1 MKKFLCFVLV
11 LLVGL
16 VLLPNKNFAADDS
29 FEILPTMTT
38 ESSVE
43 NRAWVGTFQLVWN
56 DILANITKKPIEF
69 WDYESKM
76 AQDLNKQ
83 EFTKENLSEN
93 AYYTKYGVVCP
104 KLKKEIE
111 RGIRK
116 KFKEKSDI
124 LDMFDFSN
132 QPEKIFVYAMLKKDF
147 KFLTAFDKLPDG
159 FFGDVRKP
167 VKYFGI
173 KDNSNEKLYKNVE
186 VLFFN
191 DYNDYAV
198 KLFTKSNDE
207 VLLYRTND
215 NSTFDKYFKDLNDK
229 TEKYVGN
236 RRFIKGDSLMVPDIK
251 LFKMASFEELE
262 GHEIK
267 DTKFKID
274 KTIETIDFSM
284 NNAGVKLKSEAA
296 VMVRC
301 MSLAPRTGRDF
312 MFNDNFVL
320 FLVEK
325 GQKVP
330 YFAIRV
336 HDVDALNKLK
346 K

>member
-1 MKKFLCFVLV
+1 MKKFLNFVLV
-11 LLVGL
+11 LLIRSAL
-16 VLLPNKNFAADDS
+16 VPNKNFAADDTLD
-29 FEILPTMTT
+29 ILPTMTT
-38 ESSVE
+38 ESSTE

-56 DILANITKKPIEF
+56 DILANITNKPIEF
-69 WDYESKM
+69 CGYESKM
-76 AQDLNKQ
+76 AQNLNQQ
-83 EFTKENLSEN
+83 EFTKDNLSSN

-116 KFKEKSDI
+116 KFREKSDI

-173 KDNSNEKLYKNVE
+173 NDNSSEKLYKNVE

-191 DYNDYAV
+191 DYNDYAI

-207 VLLYRTND
+207 VLLYRTED

-236 RRFIKGDSLMVPDIK
+236 RRFIKGDSLLVPDIK
-251 LFKMASFEELE
+251 LFKMARFEELE

-267 DTKFKID
+267 DTKFRID

-284 NNAGVKLKSEAA
+284 NNAGVKLKSEAGLMA
-296 VMVRC
+296 RC
-301 MSLAPRTGRDF
+301 TSLSPRTGREF
-312 MFNDNFVL
+312 MFNDNFIL

>member
-1 MKKFLCFVLV
+1 MKKFLSFVLV
-11 LLVGL
+11 LLIGL
-16 VLLPNKNFAADDS
+16 ALVPSKNFASVDTL
-29 FEILPTMTT
+29 EILPTMTT
-38 ESSVE
+38 ESSTE

-56 DILANITKKPIEF
+56 DILANITNKPIEF
-69 WDYESKM
+69 CGYESKM
-76 AQDLNKQ
+76 AQNLNQQ
-83 EFTKENLSEN
+83 EFTKDNLSSN

-111 RGIRK
+111 RAIRK
-116 KFKEKSDI
+116 KFREKSDI

-132 QPEKIFVYAMLKKDF
+132 QPDKIFVYSMLKKDF

-173 KDNSNEKLYKNVE
+173 NDNSSEKLYKNVE

-191 DYNDYAV
+191 DNNDYAI

-207 VLLYRTND
+207 VLLYRTED

-236 RRFIKGDSLMVPDIK
+236 RRFIKGDSLLVPDIK

-284 NNAGVKLKSEAA
+284 NNTGVKLKSEAGLMA
-296 VMVRC
+296 RC
-301 MSLAPRTGRDF
+301 TSLSPRTGREF
-312 MFNDNFVL
+312 MFNDNFIL

>member
-1 MKKFLCFVLV
+1 MKKLLIFVLV
-11 LLVGL
+11 LLCGFIFS
-16 VLLPNKNFAADDS
+16 PSKNYASDNS
-29 FEILPTMTT
+29 LELLPTMNT

-69 WDYESKM
+69 WGYESKM
-76 AQDLNKQ
+76 AQDLNQQ
-83 EFTKENLSEN
+83 EFTKDNLSSN

-116 KFKEKSDI
+116 KFREKSDI

-159 FFGDVRKP
+159 FFGNIRKP

-191 DYNDYAV
+191 DYNDFAV

-207 VLLYRTND
+207 VLLYRTED
-215 NSTFDKYFKDLNDK
+215 NLTFDKYFKDLNDK

-267 DTKFKID
+267 DTKFRID

-284 NNAGVKLKSEAA
+284 NNTGVKLKSEAA

-301 MSLAPRTGRDF
+301 TSLAPRTGREL

>member
-1 MKKFLCFVLV
+1 MKKFLSFVLV
-11 LLVGL
+11 LLLGL
-16 VLLPNKNFAADDS
+16 ALVPSKNFAADDS
-29 FEILPTMTT
+29 LEIVPTMTT
-38 ESSVE
+38 ESNVE

-69 WDYESKM
+69 WGYESKM
-76 AQDLNKQ
+76 AQDLNQQ
-83 EFTKENLSEN
+83 EFTKDNLSSN

-116 KFKEKSDI
+116 KFREKSDI

-159 FFGDVRKP
+159 FFGNIRKP

-173 KDNSNEKLYKNVE
+173 KDNSNAKLYKNVE

-207 VLLYRTND
+207 VLLYRTED
-215 NSTFDKYFKDLNDK
+215 NLTFDKYFKDLNDK
-229 TEKYVGN
+229 AEKYVGN

-284 NNAGVKLKSEAA
+284 NNTGVKLKSEAA

-301 MSLAPRTGRDF
+301 TSLAPRTGRDF

>member
-1 MKKFLCFVLV
+1 MKKFLSFVLV
-11 LLVGL
+11 LLIGL
-16 VLLPNKNFAADDS
+16 ALVPNKNFAADDTL
-29 FEILPTMTT
+29 EILPTMTT
-38 ESSVE
+38 ESSTE

-56 DILANITKKPIEF
+56 DILANITNKPIEF
-69 WDYESKM
+69 CGYESKM
-76 AQDLNKQ
+76 AQSLNQQ
-83 EFTKENLSEN
+83 EFTKDNLSSN

-104 KLKKEIE
+104 KLKKEIG

-116 KFKEKSDI
+116 KFREKSDI

-173 KDNSNEKLYKNVE
+173 NDNSSEKLYKNVE

-191 DYNDYAV
+191 DYNDYAI

-207 VLLYRTND
+207 VLLYRTED

-236 RRFIKGDSLMVPDIK
+236 RRFIKGDSLLVPDIK

-267 DTKFKID
+267 DTKFRID

-284 NNAGVKLKSEAA
+284 NNTGVKLKSEAGLMA
-296 VMVRC
+296 RC
-301 MSLAPRTGRDF
+301 TSLSPRTGREF
-312 MFNDNFVL
+312 MFNDNFIL